1 MNLLKKTFAVAGSL
15 VLATT
20 LVGCGGQSSST
31 ASTSTA
37 TATADDSLN
46 VVMTTAPVGMHP
58 LKTNDSASTDINT
71 QIYETLY
78 RRTIDGKGY
87 SPLLAKDVPS
97 CDEAGTT
104 CTIKL
109 QENVKFHDGTP
120 FNSETVKYTIEKI
133 KDKDYG
139 SARASIAASI
149 DSVETPDDITVVLHL
164 AYPDGVLLAKLAHT
178 NSAIVSPTADQNKDL
193 MVEPVGTG
201 PYKFVSA
208 VSGSEYVLTRND
220 EYWGKKPEI
229 KDIKFNVITDI
240 STALSRLETK
250 EADLLKTVPE
260 TSIARAQALQGFT
273 TVAQPSSAIVYLAI
287 RPNSSKNP
295 ITADENFRKAII
307 MSIDANAYVTSVL
320 GGNASHSQSILGP
333 TVLGYSDDQE
343 NFGYKYDL
351 EAAKKLVAENNYT
364 DQEVTFLINNRA
376 TTVALAEF
384 IQASIKAAGFNKINI
399 VQEEWSAF
407 LSDTKL
413 DNAFDMT
420 ILTWANVTGDG
431 SEFLEPNFASSV
443 LGKSDRVRY
452 QNADFDALVNAS
464 KKTMDK
470 DARMKA
476 LGEATKMIEAD
487 GVAAPLYNSYQIYTY
502 NSGYDNVVLD
512 PGASLYIGDITIK
525 K

>member
-1 MNLLKKTFAVAGSL
+1 MKLLKKTFAVAGSL

-20 LVGCGGQSSST
+20 LVGCGGQSAST
-31 ASTSTA
+31 ASTA

-46 VVMTTAPVGMHP
+46 VVMTTAPVGLHP
-58 LKTNDSASTDINT
+58 LKTNDSASTDINI

-87 SPLLAKDVPS
+87 TPLLAKEVPS

-120 FNSETVKYTIEKI
+120 FNSEAVKYTLEKI

-149 DSVETPDDITVVLHL
+149 DTVETPDDTTVVLHL
-164 AYPDGVLLAKLAHT
+164 KYADGVLLAKLAHT
-178 NSAIVSPTADQNKDL
+178 NSAIVSPTADQSKDL
-193 MVEPVGTG
+193 MVDPVGTG
-201 PYKFVSA
+201 PYKFVNS

-260 TSIARAQALQGFT
+260 SSLARAQALQGFT
-273 TVAQPSSAIVYLAI
+273 TVTNPSSAIVYLAI

-295 ITADENFRKAII
+295 VTANLDFRKAVV
-307 MSIDANAYVTSVL
+307 MAIDANAYVASVL
-320 GGNASHSQSILGP
+320 GGNGSHSQSIFGP
-333 TVLGYSDDQE
+333 TVLGYKAEQE
-343 NFGYKYDL
+343 DFGYKYDL
-351 EAAKKLVAENNYT
+351 EAAKKLVADNNFA
-364 DQEVTFLINNRA
+364 DEEITFLINNRA

-384 IQASIKAAGFNKINI
+384 IQASLKAAGFNKINI

-407 LSDTKL
+407 LSDTKQA
-413 DNAFDMT
+413 NAFDMT
-420 ILTWANVTGDG
+420 ILTWSNVTGDG
-431 SEFLEPNFASSV
+431 TEFLEPNFDSSV
-443 LGKSDRVRY
+443 LGDKSDRVRY
-452 QNADFDALVNAS
+452 QNADFDALVEAS

-470 DARMKA
+470 DARLQA
-476 LGEATKMIEAD
+476 LNDAAKMIEEDA
-487 GVAAPLYNSYQIYTY
+487 VAAPLYNSYQIYTY